1 MVFDSFSDNES
12 HQQLPIGHAT
22 KGLWLVI
29 WPCDRDEKCL
39 PRSWNLQEV
48 SCLVTSIPSTPRDKP
63 KPVIMFRSQHACVW
77 GSAATRTRRRIWP
90 GGQVGPDRQKFSG
103 LFWRPVSTTTWTLLS
118 FLWWLGVP
126 FFVHQDILFNNT
138 FETTFK
144 NMVRHRKAV
153 TWFTLFKSEKSNEW
167 RLIAIGS
174 KHFIN
179 QAKKITPK
187 YGQGSWMDLQ
197 LWNREPAQ
205 SGQRVA
211 C

>member
-12 HQQLPIGHAT
+12 HQQLPVGHAT

-39 PRSWNLQEV
+39 PRSWNLQEA

-90 GGQVGPDRQKFSG
+90 GGQVGPDRQNCSG

-126 FFVHQDILFNNT
+126 FLSIRISCSTTPSRQLSKTWCGTGRRLLDLHCSRMRRVMNDVSLPLVVDILSI
-138 FETTFK
+138 K
-144 NMVRHRKAV
+144 PRK
-153 TWFTLFKSEKSNEW
+153 
-167 RLIAIGS
+167 
-174 KHFIN
+174 
-179 QAKKITPK
+179 
-187 YGQGSWMDLQ
+187 
-197 LWNREPAQ
+197 
-205 SGQRVA
+205 
-211 C
+211 